1 MTAEQMTKA
10 FGEGVELAELSD
22 HQIVED
28 GEDITSISIS
38 FSPVTEFEANYPYI
52 IKPAQ
57 DVTEFELDGVEV
69 DVDDPLMEMDNGK
82 TGSRRVVY
90 RGMYGTYVAETVV
103 PEYSLFI
110 SGNKFFY
117 STGATMMKG
126 FRAWI
131 ELGGDVLTAVENGAK
146 INFSVDGEA
155 TAIDGINLMK
165 NIEGIYDLSG
175 RKIELDN
182 NNLNSLQKGVYIING
197 KKVTIK

>member
-1 MTAEQMTKA
+1 
-10 FGEGVELAELSD
+10 
-22 HQIVED
+22 
-28 GEDITSISIS
+28 
-38 FSPVTEFEANYPYI
+38 
-52 IKPAQ
+52 
-57 DVTEFELDGVEV
+57 
-69 DVDDPLMEMDNGK
+69 
-82 TGSRRVVY
+82 
-90 RGMYGTYVAETVV
+90 
-103 PEYSLFI
+103 
-110 SGNKFFY
+110 
-117 STGATMMKG
+117 MMKG

-155 TAIDGINLMK
+155 TAIDGINVMK